1 MEARVQIVFRLV
13 ITGFFL
19 AGIFVSEYD
28 GMPDELLGLRKN
40 DWVILLFVS
49 AFLVFVAWRLLNWT
63 YSNEE

>member
-1 MEARVQIVFRLV
+1 MEARVQIVFRIV
-13 ITGFFL
+13 ITGFVL
-19 AGIFVSEYD
+19 AGIFVSEYG

-63 YSNEE
+63 YSSEE